1 MNQFYKNLTI
11 WLIIGLA
18 VLLVINMFKGKP
30 DNVNVISYTE
40 FVEKVNKEVITSFTV
55 EKNTASWTTSNGNKF
70 KSVLP
75 ANSAAV
81 DQFLASGAKIDIVAS
96 REPSW
101 FVRSLMTWLPIFLLA
116 IVWFFFLRP
125 KGGQGGGGKAMA
137 FGKSKAQ
144 LIDGQTSNVRFKDV
158 AGIDEAKEELVEVVD
173 FLKDPSKFTD
183 AGAKIPTG
191 VLLHGDP
198 GTGKTLLAK
207 AIAGEAGVSFFSISG
222 SSFVEMYVGIG
233 ASRVRDLFAEGK
245 KKAPCIIF
253 IDEIDAVGRHRS
265 SGAAGG
271 NDEREQTLNQL
282 LVEMDGFEVND
293 GVIIVA
299 ATNRLDILDQ
309 ALLRPGRFDRQVLV
323 PVPDVKGREMILKVH
338 AEKIKAAADIKWHI
352 IAKATPGFSGAE
364 LANMINEAA
373 LLVARREGQ
382 DEVSMADIDAA
393 RDKVM
398 MGAERRSMIITE
410 EEKRV
415 TAYHEIGHALVAW
428 MLPEADPVHKVSII
442 PRGKALGVTMQLPEV
457 EKHSHTYTFLFNNL
471 CTLLGGRLAEEI
483 VIGVVTTG
491 ASNDIER
498 VTDMARK
505 MVCEWGMD
513 ETIGPMAYKVNEQTG
528 QAPLMSE
535 ETAIKIDKAV
545 HALVDKAYGKAR
557 QILEDNRQLM
567 EDLTL
572 ELIEKETISGEDIKK
587 IAGEA
592 R

>member
-18 VLLVINMFKGKP
+18 ALLVMNMFKGKT
-30 DNVNVISYTE
+30 DDVDTISYTE
-40 FVEKVNKEVITSFTV
+40 FVDKVNREVITSFTV
-55 EKNTASWTTSNGNKF
+55 EDNVAMWVTSNGKKF
-70 KSVLP
+70 RSVLP
-75 ANSAAV
+75 TANGNV
-81 DQFLASGAKIDIVAS
+81 DRFLASGAKIDIKAS
-96 REPSW
+96 KEPGW
-101 FVRSLMTWLPIFLLA
+101 LVRSMMTWMPIFFLALL
-116 IVWFFFLRP
+116 WFFFMRP
-125 KGGQGGGGKAMA
+125 KGSQGGGKAMA

-144 LIDGQTSNVRFKDV
+144 LIDGQKSQVRFKDV
-158 AGIDEAKEELVEVVD
+158 AGIDEAKEELVEIVD

-191 VLLHGDP
+191 VLLYGDP

-207 AIAGEAGVSFFSISG
+207 AIAGEAGVTFYSISG

-245 KKAPCIIF
+245 KNAPCIIF

-265 SGAAGG
+265 SGASGG

-309 ALLRPGRFDRQVLV
+309 ALLRPGRFDRQVMV
-323 PVPDVKGREMILKVH
+323 PVPDIKGREMILKVH
-338 AEKIKAAADIKWHI
+338 AEKVKIAPDVNWSA

-373 LLVARREGQ
+373 LMVARRVGQ
-382 DEVSMADIDAA
+382 DEVTMADIDAA

-410 EEKRV
+410 DEKRV

-428 MLPEADPVHKVSII
+428 MLPGADPVHKVSII

-457 EKHSHTYTFLFNNL
+457 EKHSHSYSFLMNNL
-471 CTLLGGRLAEEI
+471 CTLLGGRVAEEI
-483 VIGVVTTG
+483 VIGEVTTG

-498 VTDMARK
+498 VTDMARR

-513 ETIGPMAYKVNEQTG
+513 ASIGPMAFKVNEQTG
-528 QAPLMSE
+528 QGPLVSE
-535 ETAIKIDKAV
+535 KTTQQIDEAV
-545 HALVDKAYGKAR
+545 HDLVHNAYAKAR
-557 QILEDNRQLM
+557 QILSDNRQIM

-572 ELIEKETISGEDIKK
+572 ELIAKEIINREEIKAIVAK
-587 IAGEA
+587 HQ
-592 R
+592 